1 MLLVNVVDGEG
12 FKESDLYLESK
23 YVRTLRAT
31 VTKQR
36 EKHFDQKNEKVKGR
50 QAYVSSDK

>member
-36 EKHFDQKNEKVKGR
+36 EKHFDQKNEKFKGR